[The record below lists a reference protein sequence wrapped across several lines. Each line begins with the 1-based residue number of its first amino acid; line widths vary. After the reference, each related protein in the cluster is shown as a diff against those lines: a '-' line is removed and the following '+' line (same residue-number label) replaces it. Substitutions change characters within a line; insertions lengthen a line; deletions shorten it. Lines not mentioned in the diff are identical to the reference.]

1 MIRRRRILLP
11 PPDPERVVSL
21 AEAININPVLAGIL
35 VQRGIDTFEKA
46 KSFFRPS
53 LDELHDPFL
62 MKDMG
67 KAVARLKEAFERGER
82 ILIYGDYDVD
92 GTTSVAMTYDF
103 IKNVYSDIE
112 FYIPDRDKEGYGI
125 SQQGIDFAVEY
136 GFKLVISLDCGIKS
150 EELIAQAAER
160 GVDFIVCDHHLPG
173 DRLPPAVAVLDPKRS
188 DCLYP
193 YKELSGCGVGFKL
206 LHAYCL
212 RNDISFETLRPYL
225 DLVAVSICADLVPLT
240 GENRILTYHGIKQFN
255 EQPRLGLEAL
265 KKTGG
270 LKDTCEVSDIVFGI
284 APRINA
290 AGRIAHAHAAVE
302 LLLSENLSE
311 ADTLA
316 GRINEKNILRRKFD
330 ETITEEAIAMI
341 EANEVEKK
349 AKTTVL
355 FKKDWHKGVI
365 GIVASR
371 CIERYYRPTVIL
383 TESHGKATGSA
394 RSVASFD
401 VYEAIVECS
410 DLLERFG
417 GHMYA
422 AGLTLKSDNVPAFR
436 EKFEQVVAAKIREE
450 QLIPL
455 IEADTVLPFCRINE
469 KFYNVLK
476 QIAPF
481 GPGNMQPVFLAQN
494 VYYEG
499 TPEILKERHL
509 KMRLRQEDS
518 NVFEAIGFDMAY
530 AAEELEAGV
539 LFDICFQIKEN
550 QFNGNKKLQ
559 LYLKDIRC
567 S

>member
-1 MIRRRRILLP
+1 M
-11 PPDPERVVSL
+11 

-35 VQRGIDTFEKA
+35 VRRGIDTFDKA

-62 MKDMG
+62 MKDMDE
-67 KAVARLKEAFERGER
+67 AVVRLEAAFARGER

-103 IKNVYSDIE
+103 IKKIYPDIK

-125 SQQGIDFAVEY
+125 SQQGIDFAAEN
-136 GFKLVISLDCGIKS
+136 GFKLIISLDCGIKS

-188 DCLYP
+188 DCRYP

-212 RNDISFETLRPYL
+212 RKNIPFEALQPYL
-225 DLVAVSICADLVPLT
+225 DLVAVSICADIVPLT
-240 GENRILTYHGIKQFN
+240 GENRILTYHGIKRFN
-255 EQPRLGLEAL
+255 EHPRPGLEAL
-265 KKTGG
+265 KKTAG
-270 LKDTCEVSDIVFGI
+270 LKNICEVSDIVFGI

-302 LLLSENLSE
+302 LLLSENPSE
-311 ADTLA
+311 ADALA
-316 GRINEKNILRRKFD
+316 EGINEKNILRRKFD
-330 ETITEEAIAMI
+330 ESITDEAIAMI
-341 EANEVEKK
+341 EANEAEMK

-394 RSVASFD
+394 RSVTSFD
-401 VYEAIVECS
+401 VYEAIAECS

-422 AGLTLKSDNVPAFR
+422 AGLTLKPENVPAFR
-436 EKFEQVVAAKIREE
+436 EKFERVVAARIKEE

-455 IEADTVLPFCRINE
+455 VEADAVLPLRSING

-476 QIAPF
+476 QMAPF

-509 KMRLRQEDS
+509 KMRLRQEGS
-518 NVFEAIGFDMAY
+518 EAFEAIGFDMAG

-539 LFDICFQIKEN
+539 LFDICFQVKEN

-559 LYLKDIRC
+559 LHLKDLRC